1 MKRLSKTIIG
11 MFLTLGLVMGPG
23 SMVKSY
29 GYTEIEVTNGGTIT
43 GTVTLD
49 GDIPAP
55 KMLKV
60 DKDLETCGHHEMF
73 SEELIISKDT
83 KGIKNVIVSIEG
95 IEKGKKFSPP
105 SSNPALDQKEC
116 TYIPH
121 VLAIPAGTTVDI
133 LNSDKVLHNVHSY
146 AIKNSP
152 FNEGVSTG
160 GKLPKKFEFPEL
172 VPIKCDL
179 HKWMSAFIVI
189 KDNPYF
195 VMTGDNGSFKI
206 DNVPA
211 GTYKL
216 QAWQEKLGKQVQ
228 DVTIEAG
235 KEVKVDFQLKP
246 KGK

>member
-1 MKRLSKTIIG
+1 MKGLYGIALG
-11 MFLTLGLVMGPG
+11 MGLTLGVIG
-23 SMVKSY
+23 SSGTLVKSY
-29 GYTEIEVTNGGTIT
+29 GYTEMDVAQGGTIT
-43 GTVTLD
+43 GTVTFE
-49 GDIPAP
+49 GDMPAP
-55 KMLKV
+55 KLLKV

-95 IEKGKKFSPP
+95 IEKGKKFIPP

-121 VLAIPAGTTVDI
+121 VLAISAGTTVDI

-195 VMTGDNGSFKI
+195 VMTDDNGSFKI